1 MGNGKKIGEIISQE
15 ELKDTLDELRTIVR
29 ALVSDADLKARDLS
43 ASEFYRSDMKGY
55 SRGINEIG
63 NKVIDILEER
73 LLKKNYE
80 L

>member
-1 MGNGKKIGEIISQE
+1 MGNGEKIGEMITQE
-15 ELKDTLDELRTIVR
+15 ELKDTLDELRIILR
-29 ALVSDADLKARDLS
+29 ALISDADLKARDLS

-73 LLKKNYE
+73 LLKEN
-80 L
+80 

>member
-1 MGNGKKIGEIISQE
+1 MGNGDRIGEMITQE
-15 ELKDTLDELRTIVR
+15 ELKDTLDELRTILR

-63 NKVIDILEER
+63 NKVIDIFEER
-73 LLKKNYE
+73 LLKGN
-80 L
+80 